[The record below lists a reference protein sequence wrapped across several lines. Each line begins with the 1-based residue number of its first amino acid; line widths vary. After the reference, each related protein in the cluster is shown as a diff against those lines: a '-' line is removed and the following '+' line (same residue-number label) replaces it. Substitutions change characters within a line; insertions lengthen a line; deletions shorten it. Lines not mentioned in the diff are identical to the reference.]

1 MHEAKDKEEKRSGR
15 FENET
20 RPSED
25 EKEEGRRK
33 QKEKER
39 EKEKEKEKDK
49 EKEKE
54 KEKER
59 ERESG
64 NLTKQGIASRV
75 LHKEVPSLLSMSS
88 WAVDSHNFRGQFKIN
103 QRGFARI

>member
-54 KEKER
+54 KER

-75 LHKEVPSLLSMSS
+75 LHEEVPRLLSMSS
-88 WAVDSHNFRGQFKIN
+88 WAVDSHNVRGQFKIN

>member
-39 EKEKEKEKDK
+39 EKEKEKEK
-49 EKEKE
+49 EKKR
-54 KEKER
+54 ER

>member
-25 EKEEGRRK
+25 EKVEGRRK
-33 QKEKER
+33 QKEIER
-39 EKEKEKEKDK
+39 AK

-54 KEKER
+54 KEKEKKR
-59 ERESG
+59 ERE
-64 NLTKQGIASRV
+64 R
-75 LHKEVPSLLSMSS
+75 
-88 WAVDSHNFRGQFKIN
+88 AVI
-103 QRGFARI
+103 

>member
-1 MHEAKDKEEKRSGR
+1 MHEAKDREEKRSGR

-33 QKEKER
+33 QTEKER
-39 EKEKEKEKDK
+39 

-59 ERESG
+59 EREREKERERESG
-64 NLTKQGIASRV
+64 NLPKQGIASRV
-75 LHKEVPSLLSMSS
+75 LHNEVPSLLSMSS

>member
-33 QKEKER
+33 QKEKDQAR
-39 EKEKEKEKDK
+39 HS
-49 EKEKE
+49 
-54 KEKER
+54 
-59 ERESG
+59 ESR
-64 NLTKQGIASRV
+64 AS
-75 LHKEVPSLLSMSS
+75 
-88 WAVDSHNFRGQFKIN
+88 
-103 QRGFARI
+103 